1 MRGSRSHN
9 APDDINNTEDIDRG
23 VMASKKAPKETP
35 AQPKMVTIWK
45 CPTCKTL
52 NEFGDSHDCANPK
65 CQVNVGLIDDL
76 SQHIMEL
83 EEDIFR
89 RSTLPSDV
97 PEPEE
102 EKPLMDDE
110 WICDKC

>member
-1 MRGSRSHN
+1 
-9 APDDINNTEDIDRG
+9 
-23 VMASKKAPKETP
+23 
-35 AQPKMVTIWK
+35 
-45 CPTCKTL
+45 
-52 NEFGDSHDCANPK
+52 
-65 CQVNVGLIDDL
+65 VNVGLIDDL

-89 RSTLPSDV
+89 GSQKPGDV

-102 EKPLMDDE
+102 EKPLADDE

>member
-1 MRGSRSHN
+1 
-9 APDDINNTEDIDRG
+9 
-23 VMASKKAPKETP
+23 
-35 AQPKMVTIWK
+35 MVTIWK
-45 CPTCKTL
+45 CPECKTL